1 MTPLQE
7 GELLL
12 TFPPSWKVERFDSR
26 GKILPAHI
34 CPVDF
39 IAETPDKLLLIE
51 IKDPSNSKAPP
62 KERLEFIRK
71 MQSQA
76 LTHQELVPKART
88 SWSYLHLM
96 ARTTKPLFFV
106 VLVGAEAL
114 AIEPVLWLNLSDR
127 LQQRLDQEAEE
138 PWVTP
143 YIDGCIVLPAI
154 ECKRH
159 HVLEGMT
166 VARVP

>member
-1 MTPLQE
+1 MTRLQE

-12 TFPPSWKVERFDSR
+12 TFPTLWKVERFDSR
-26 GKILPAHI
+26 GKKFPAYV

-39 IAETPDKLLLIE
+39 IAETPEKLLLIE
-51 IKDPSNSKAPP
+51 VKDPSNSKAPQN
-62 KERLEFIRK
+62 ERLAFIKK
-71 MQSQA
+71 MLSQT
-76 LTHQELVPKART
+76 LTHEELVPKART

-114 AIEPVLWLNLSDR
+114 AIEPVLWLNLTDR
-127 LQQRLDQEAEE
+127 LQRRLQQEAEE
-138 PWVTP
+138 PWVLP
-143 YIDGCIVLPAI
+143 YIDGCIVVPAL

-159 HVLEGMT
+159 DVLEGMT
-166 VARVP
+166 VERVP